1 MAVEPDQRARTDAL
15 EALADAATAA
25 ARTERPDQ
33 ALSALAQAATRA
45 TGADAA
51 VVRVLDR
58 ARDELVAR
66 GVAGAA
72 AAAAQLEGSR
82 VPRRYALEARAAEW
96 LRAEDSLV
104 LPVEHAGE
112 LIGTLE
118 VIALSGPMDDEAAAA
133 ARAIAAHVAL
143 VLRLADAEAARMP
156 RSATPHALELA
167 GEALAAGSD
176 TGHVEAHLLRLALS
190 LAEADGALLWR
201 CGTELS
207 VAVAAGVADGS
218 DEAQLRAAA
227 ARALERGATAV
238 EQIGDQHAVALR
250 LGEPPLG
257 VLQLLFRPDAAPVPR
272 ELDRLAAFAV
282 RAAQALRAAER
293 VRSTE
298 EELEQTRALL
308 AALAQ
313 ASEQLSLAH
322 AVETTIERVRE
333 LVGAERLAV
342 YLREEGRLVAA
353 AARGLAGP
361 HARVAEA
368 LLQLALGPFRAR
380 GMVVVA
386 DAGEEPRLRGVA
398 DAVGELGIEAAVAL
412 PLVVGDEAI
421 GLLAAYPKRR
431 RLPDARDEALLAA
444 LAGQLAVA
452 VQNAR
457 LHDRA
462 TRLGVELEH
471 ALSSEREAARRLR
484 ALYEIS
490 GSFAQSMSLD
500 VTVSAV
506 ARTVVEQLEVDA
518 AMIRLPDARR
528 EALVPHAVHIA
539 DEQLAPAL
547 RTILFRPQSLSHP
560 ALQRIFSEAKPM
572 LADAEST
579 PLLAPFLDQ
588 GSTAAVI
595 PIATSTEVIATL
607 TIVSLNPERP
617 ITPTTLDVAETVA
630 AQAALAIDNARLYQ
644 QQKDFADAMQRSLL
658 PQVRPAVTGLDVGE
672 VYAPSAR
679 VELGGDLYDYV
690 ALDDGRFAVVLGD
703 VTGHGIDAAA
713 DMAMAKYVF
722 RALVRDHSRP
732 SEFVRA
738 ANRVVVDEIAP
749 GKFITLLYLVIDPA
763 TGEVA
768 CASAGHPP
776 PRLVDAKG
784 NVRPLSAH
792 GLALGVDHDQ
802 AYEEVHAQLEPGG
815 AVVLYTDGVIE
826 ARRNSEQYGLERLDA
841 LLSRKRH
848 FGAEDIAAS
857 VIESARRFTGGDL
870 TDDCAVV
877 VVKRI

>member
-1 MAVEPDQRARTDAL
+1 MAIEPDQRARTDAL

-33 ALSALAQAATRA
+33 ALSALARAAARA

-66 GVAGAA
+66 GVAGTPAA
-72 AAAAQLEGSR
+72 SAQLEGTR

-96 LRAEDSLV
+96 LGAEDSLV
-104 LPVEHAGE
+104 LPIERAGE
-112 LIGTLE
+112 LVGTLE
-118 VIALSGPMDDEAAAA
+118 VIALSGAIDEEAAAA
-133 ARAIAAHVAL
+133 ARAIAGQLAL
-143 VLRLADAEAARMP
+143 ILRLAAAEARPAGSEAR
-156 RSATPHALELA
+156 HALELA

-176 TGHVEAHLLRLALS
+176 TAHTEAHLLRVALS
-190 LAEADGALLWR
+190 LAEAEGAVLWR
-201 CGTELS
+201 CGRELS
-207 VAVAAGVADGS
+207 IAAAAGVEEDA
-218 DEAQLRAAA
+218 AQLRAGA
-227 ARALERGATAV
+227 ARVLERGATSV
-238 EQIGDQHAVALR
+238 EQIGDRHTVALR

-257 VLQLLFRPDAAPVPR
+257 VLQLLFPTDAAPGPR
-272 ELDRLAAFAV
+272 ELDRMAAFAV
-282 RAAQALRAAER
+282 RAAQALHAAER
-293 VRSTE
+293 VRSTA

-308 AALAQ
+308 AALAE
-313 ASEQLSLAH
+313 ASEQLSLLH

-333 LVGAERLAV
+333 LVGTERLAV
-342 YLREEGRLVAA
+342 YLREDGRLAPAA
-353 AARGLAGP
+353 AHGLAGP
-361 HARVAEA
+361 HVRVAEA
-368 LLQLALGPFRAR
+368 LLELALGSFRAR

-386 DAGEEPRLRGVA
+386 DAGKEPRLRRVA
-398 DAVGELGIEAAVAL
+398 DALGELGIEAAVAL
-412 PLVVGDEAI
+412 PLIVADDAI
-421 GLLAAYPKRR
+421 GLLAAYPERGG
-431 RLPDARDEALLAA
+431 LPDERDEALLAA

-452 VQNAR
+452 VQNAS

-462 TRLGVELEH
+462 TRLGADLEA
-471 ALSSEREAARRLR
+471 ALSAERQAARRLR

-506 ARTVVEQLEVDA
+506 TRTVVEQLEVDA
-518 AMIRLPDARR
+518 AVIRMPDARG
-528 EALVPHAVHIA
+528 EVLVPLAAHIA
-539 DEQLAPAL
+539 DERLAPAM
-547 RTILFRPQSLSHP
+547 RSILFRPQSLSHP
-560 ALQRIFSEAKPM
+560 EVERVFSDAKPL
-572 LADAEST
+572 LADARSA
-579 PLLAPFLDQ
+579 PLLAPFLER

-607 TIVSLNPERP
+607 TLVSLNPERP
-617 ITPTTLDVAETVA
+617 ITTATLEIAETVA
-630 AQAALAIDNARLYQ
+630 TQAALAIDNARLYQ
-644 QQKDFADAMQRSLL
+644 QRKEFADAMQRSLL

-690 ALDDGRFAVVLGD
+690 ALEDGRFAVVLGD

-722 RALVRDHSRP
+722 RTLVREHP
-732 SEFVRA
+732 QPEEFVQA

-749 GKFITLLYLVIDPA
+749 GKFITLLYLVVDPA
-763 TGEVA
+763 TGDVA

-776 PRLVDAKG
+776 PRLVGADG
-784 NVRPLSAH
+784 TVRPLSAH
-792 GLALGVDHDQ
+792 GLALGIDHGQ
-802 AYEEVHAQLEPGG
+802 TYEAVRAKLEAGG

-826 ARRNSEQYGLERLDA
+826 ARCNAELYGLERLDA

-848 FGAEDIAAS
+848 FRAEDIAAS

-870 TDDCAVV
+870 SDDCAVV
-877 VVKRI
+877 VVKRT

>member
-15 EALADAATAA
+15 EALADAATVA

-33 ALSALAQAATRA
+33 ALSVLARAAARA

-66 GVAGAA
+66 GVAGTA

-96 LRAEDSLV
+96 LGAEDSLV
-104 LPVEHAGE
+104 LPVEQVGE
-112 LIGTLE
+112 LVGTLE
-118 VIALSGPMDDEAAAA
+118 LIALSGAIDEEAAAA
-133 ARAIAAHVAL
+133 GRAIAGQLAL
-143 VLRLADAEAARMP
+143 VLRLVAAEAARP
-156 RSATPHALELA
+156 AGAAAPHALDLA

-176 TGHVEAHLLRLALS
+176 TAHTEAHLLRVALS
-190 LAEADGALLWR
+190 LAEADGAVLWR
-201 CGTELS
+201 SGRELS
-207 VAVAAGVADGS
+207 IAASAGAHDD
-218 DEAQLRAAA
+218 DEAQLRAGA

-238 EQIGDQHAVALR
+238 EQIGDRHTVALR

-257 VLQLLFRPDAAPVPR
+257 VLQLLFALDAAPGPR
-272 ELDRLAAFAV
+272 ELDRMAAFAV

-293 VRSTE
+293 VRATA

-308 AALAQ
+308 AALAE
-313 ASEQLSLAH
+313 ASEKLSLQH
-322 AVETTIERVRE
+322 AVDTTIERVRE
-333 LVGAERLAV
+333 LVGTERLAV
-342 YLREEGRLVAA
+342 YLREDGRLAA
-353 AARGLAGP
+353 AAAHGLAGP
-361 HARVAEA
+361 HVRVAEA
-368 LLQLALGPFRAR
+368 LLELALGPFRAR

-386 DAGEEPRLRGVA
+386 DAGKEPRLRGVA
-398 DAVGELGIEAAVAL
+398 DALGELGIAAAVAL
-412 PLVVGDEAI
+412 PLIVADDAI
-421 GLLAAYPKRR
+421 GLLAAYPERG
-431 RLPDARDEALLAA
+431 RLPDERDEALLAA

-452 VQNAR
+452 VQNAS

-462 TRLGVELEH
+462 TRLGADLEA
-471 ALSSEREAARRLR
+471 ALGAEREAARRLR

-490 GSFAQSMSLD
+490 GSFAQSMSLE

-518 AMIRLPDARR
+518 AVIRLPDARG
-528 EALVPHAVHIA
+528 EVLVPHAVHIA
-539 DEQLAPAL
+539 DERLAPAM
-547 RTILFRPQSLSHP
+547 RSILFRPQSLSHP
-560 ALQRIFSEAKPM
+560 EVRRVFSDAKPL
-572 LADAEST
+572 LADAQSA
-579 PLLAPFLDQ
+579 PLLAPFLER

-607 TIVSLNPERP
+607 TLVSLNPDRP
-617 ITPTTLDVAETVA
+617 ITTATLDVAETVA
-630 AQAALAIDNARLYQ
+630 TQAALAIDNARLYQ
-644 QQKDFADAMQRSLL
+644 QRKEFADAMQRSLL

-690 ALDDGRFAVVLGD
+690 ALEDGRFAVVLGD

-722 RALVRDHSRP
+722 RTLVREHTQP
-732 SEFVRA
+732 AEFVQA

-749 GKFITLLYLVIDPA
+749 GKFITLLYLVVDPA
-763 TGEVA
+763 TGDVA

-776 PRLVDAKG
+776 PRLVSTDGK
-784 NVRPLSAH
+784 VRPLSAH
-792 GLALGVDHDQ
+792 GLALGIDHDQ
-802 AYEEVHAQLEPGG
+802 AYEAVRTKLEPGG

-826 ARRNSEQYGLERLDA
+826 ARCNAELYGLERLDA

-848 FGAEDIAAS
+848 LRAEDIAAS
-857 VIESARRFTGGDL
+857 VIESARRFTGGEL
-870 TDDCAVV
+870 SDDCAVV
-877 VVKRI
+877 VVKRT

>member
-1 MAVEPDQRARTDAL
+1 MAVQPDQRAGTDAL

-25 ARTERPDQ
+25 ARTNRPDQ
-33 ALSALAQAATRA
+33 ALSALARAATRA

-82 VPRRYALEARAAEW
+82 VPRRHALEARAAQW

-104 LPVEHAGE
+104 VPVELGGD
-112 LIGTLE
+112 LVGTLE
-118 VIALSGPMDDEAAAA
+118 VIALTGPIDEESAAA

-143 VLRLADAEAARMP
+143 VLRLVPTDDVHAGTPAA
-156 RSATPHALELA
+156 TQALEVA
-167 GEALAAGSD
+167 GDALAAGSD
-176 TGHVEAHLLRLALS
+176 TAYTEPHLLRVALS
-190 LAEADGALLWR
+190 VAGAEGAVLWR
-201 CGTELS
+201 CGPELTVAGAAGTTELE
-207 VAVAAGVADGS
+207 
-218 DEAQLRAAA
+218 DEAELRAAA
-227 ARALERGATAV
+227 ARALERGETAV
-238 EQIGDQHAVALR
+238 DQVGERHAVALR

-257 VLQLLFRPDAAPVPR
+257 VLQLLFREATPVPR
-272 ELDRLAAFAV
+272 QLDRLAAFAV
-282 RAAQALRAAER
+282 RAAQALRAADR
-293 VRSTE
+293 VRSTA

-313 ASEQLSLAH
+313 ASEQLSLPH
-322 AVETTIERVRE
+322 AVETAIERVRT

-342 YLREEGRLVAA
+342 YLREDGRLVAA
-353 AARGLAGP
+353 AERGLAGP
-361 HARVAEA
+361 HTRVAEA

-380 GMVVVA
+380 GKVVVEDMA
-386 DAGEEPRLRGVA
+386 AEPRLRGVA
-398 DAVGELGIEAAVAL
+398 DAVGELGVEAAVAL

-421 GLLAAYPKRR
+421 GLLAAYPPRR

-462 TRLGVELEH
+462 TRLGADLEH
-471 ALSSEREAARRLR
+471 ALASEREAARRLR

-490 GSFAQSMSLD
+490 GSFAESMSLD
-500 VTVSAV
+500 VTVRAV

-528 EALVPHAVHIA
+528 ELLVPHAVHIE
-539 DEQLAPAL
+539 DERLAPAL
-547 RTILFRPQSLSHP
+547 RSILYRPQSLSHP
-560 ALQRIFSEAKPM
+560 ALGRVLAGRKAI
-572 LADAEST
+572 LADREST
-579 PLLAPFLDQ
+579 PLLAPFLER
-588 GSTAAVI
+588 GSTAAIV

-607 TIVSLNPERP
+607 TLVSLNPDRP
-617 ITPTTLDVAETVA
+617 ITQATLDVAETVA

-644 QQKDFADAMQRSLL
+644 QQKEFGDAMQRSLL
-658 PQVRPAVTGLDVGE
+658 PQVRPPVKGLDVGE

-690 ALDDGRFAVVLGD
+690 ALDDGRLAVVIGD
-703 VTGHGIDAAA
+703 VTGHGVDAAA

-722 RALVRDHSRP
+722 RALVREHPRP
-732 SEFVRA
+732 SEFVSA
-738 ANRVVVDEIAP
+738 ANHVVVDEIAT
-749 GKFITLLYLVIDPA
+749 GKFITLLYLVVDPA
-763 TGEVA
+763 TGEVL

-776 PRLVDAKG
+776 PRLVDAQG
-784 NVRPLSAH
+784 NVSPLTAH
-792 GLALGVDHDQ
+792 GLALGVDHEQ
-802 AYEEVHAQLEPGG
+802 AYDEVQAQLEPGG
-815 AVVLYTDGVIE
+815 SVVLYTDGVIE
-826 ARRNSEQYGLERLDA
+826 ARCNAQLYGFERLDA
-841 LLSRKRH
+841 LLARRH
-848 FGAEDIAAS
+848 HLSAENIAAS
-857 VIESARRFTGGDL
+857 VIQSARNFTGGDL